1 MSRQAN
7 TFEGLILKNI
17 NFKDSDKIYTIF
29 ARVLGKISA
38 KARGIRKFS
47 SKRLSSLDTLNLVKI
62 GLVGDHELKT
72 ITEVVL
78 LDSFKNIKSDLSKL
92 KTALYLIEIVSNYL
106 NESEEYQELFDLL
119 VKCLK
124 RLEDTNYQDSR
135 IENYFEYQFLKMSG
149 YELNLYN
156 CCFCNSNITEDLRFN
171 FNFEKGSTVCENC
184 SNSLSYYTLNQKS
197 ALFLLNNARVSTEMD
212 FSEIDKVL
220 KSFINSVLP
229 ETPKT
234 IKFFNK

>member
-1 MSRQAN
+1 MSKQSE

-29 ARVLGKISA
+29 VRVLGKVSA

-47 SKRLSSLDTLNLVKI
+47 SKRLSSLDSLNLVKI
-62 GLVGDHELKT
+62 GMVGDHELKV
-72 ITEVVL
+72 ITEVIL
-78 LDSFKNIKSDLSKL
+78 LDSFKNIKADFTKL
-92 KTALYLIEIVSNYL
+92 KTALYLIEIVSSYL
-106 NESEEYQELFDLL
+106 NESSEYQDLFDLL
-119 VKCLK
+119 IKCLK
-124 RLEDTNYQDSR
+124 RLEETSYSDSR

-149 YELNLYN
+149 YELNFYS
-156 CCFCNSNITEDLRFN
+156 CSFCNSTILDSTRFN
-171 FNFEKGSTVCENC
+171 FNFEKGSIVCENC
-184 SNSLSYYTLNQKS
+184 SNSLNYFTNEQKNS
-197 ALFLLNNARVSTEMD
+197 LFLINNLKKSENMD
-212 FSEIDKVL
+212 FKELDRIL

>member
-1 MSRQAN
+1 MSKQSE

-29 ARVLGKISA
+29 VRVLGKVSA

-47 SKRLSSLDTLNLVKI
+47 SKRLSSLDSLNLVKI
-62 GLVGDHELKT
+62 GMVGDHELKV
-72 ITEVVL
+72 ITEVIL
-78 LDSFKNIKSDLSKL
+78 LDSFKNIKADFTKL
-92 KTALYLIEIVSNYL
+92 KTALYLIEIVSSYL
-106 NESEEYQELFDLL
+106 NESSEYQDLFDLL
-119 VKCLK
+119 IKCLK
-124 RLEDTNYQDSR
+124 RLEETSYSDSR

-149 YELNLYN
+149 YELNFYS
-156 CCFCNSNITEDLRFN
+156 CSFCNSTILDSTRFN
-171 FNFEKGSTVCENC
+171 FNFEKGSIVCEYC
-184 SNSLSYYTLNQKS
+184 SNSLNYFTNEQKNS
-197 ALFLLNNARVSTEMD
+197 LFLINNLKKSENMD
-212 FSEIDKVL
+212 FKELDRIL

>member
-1 MSRQAN
+1 MGKQVE

-29 ARVLGKISA
+29 VRVLGKVSA

-47 SKRLSSLDTLNLVKI
+47 SKRLSSLDSLNLVKV
-62 GLVGDHELKT
+62 GLVGDHELKVL
-72 ITEVVL
+72 TEVIL
-78 LDSFKNIKSDLSKL
+78 IDSFKNIKSDFSKL
-92 KTALYLIEIVSNYL
+92 KIALYLIEIVSSYL
-106 NESEEYQELFDLL
+106 NESSEYQELFDLL

-124 RLEDTNYQDSR
+124 RLEETSYQDSR

-149 YELNLYN
+149 YELNFYS
-156 CCFCNSNITEDLRFN
+156 CSFCDKTILEDSKFN
-171 FNFEKGSTVCENC
+171 FNFEKGGIVCEEC
-184 SNSLSYYTLNQKS
+184 SNSYDYFTRDQKN
-197 ALFLLNNARVSTEMD
+197 ALFLINNLKKSENMD
-212 FSEIDKVL
+212 FRELDKIL
-220 KSFINSVLP
+220 KSFINSILP